1 MNNQMNKLK
10 QEIFNCKRCEL
21 FKERLNPVI
30 GEGDSNADIMFV
42 GEAPGANE
50 DKTGKPFCGRSG
62 DILDELLMNSGMKRQ
77 DVYIANTVKC
87 RPPKNRNPKE
97 EEIKL
102 CAVFL
107 DSQIDIIKP
116 KVICC
121 LGNFSTSYVMKKY
134 KLNDKIQGISKIHGQ
149 VFFAESSYGKIKVI
163 PFYHPAVVVYNM
175 NKKKVLAKDF
185 SMLKKYIKVNGG
197 KKC

>member
-1 MNNQMNKLK
+1 MNNRINKLQ
-10 QEIFNCKRCEL
+10 QEILNCKKCGLSR
-21 FKERLNPVI
+21 ERLNPVI
-30 GEGDSNADIMFV
+30 GEGNLNAEIMFI

-62 DILDELLMNSGMKRQ
+62 DILDELLMSSGMNRQ
-77 DVYIANTVKC
+77 DIYIANTVKC

-97 EEIKL
+97 EEIRL

-107 DSQIDIIKP
+107 DLQINLIKP
-116 KVICC
+116 KIICC

-134 KLNDKIQGISKIHGQ
+134 NLNDKIQGISNIHGQ

-175 NKKKVLAKDF
+175 NKKKVLEKDF
-185 SMLKKYIKVNGG
+185 CMLKKYISISGG